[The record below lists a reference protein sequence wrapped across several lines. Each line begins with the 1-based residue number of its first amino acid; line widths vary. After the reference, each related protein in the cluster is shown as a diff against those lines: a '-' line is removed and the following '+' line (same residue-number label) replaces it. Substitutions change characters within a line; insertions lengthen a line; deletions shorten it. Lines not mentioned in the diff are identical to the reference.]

1 MELSFRHAATLP
13 LASPRG
19 VSYMIRHKPQSIQPV
34 FPAAI
39 SAKPHGNLAFYTG
52 AEPGLKPLG

>member
-1 MELSFRHAATLP
+1 
-13 LASPRG
+13 
-19 VSYMIRHKPQSIQPV
+19 MIRHKPQSIQPV